1 MSSSSFP
8 IQPTPSVA
16 VKVSI
21 TPQTAVL
28 ELGENTLA
36 LSASLVNAYGES
48 VEPSESFT
56 WVSSNPALATVN
68 SSGLVTS
75 AAIADPNALAQG
87 GQVTVT
93 CTYPYGVANA
103 ISATAII
110 TVTVPEAYS
119 GHVVLIDPAGTSACF
134 GEVSVFPNQPWS
146 GGGPVIGG

>member
-93 CTYPYGVANA
+93 CTYPYGVADA

-110 TVTVPEAYS
+110 TVIVPEAFS
-119 GHVVLIDPAGTSACF
+119 GHVVILEKNATVAHF
-134 GEVSVFPNQPWS
+134 GEVGVFPVQPWD
-146 GGGPVIGG
+146 GGNPIIGG